1 MASAI
6 LPPGS
11 TPWRNSPWGTAI
23 SWPCRDRI
31 KAFTMPERA
40 VTSWWLGEA
49 TATAKSAPFR
59 GRGCWTSPP
68 EDRTPWF
75 RAREPR
81 SKVAARRTGDN
92 VILAGLI
99 IPMPKVGGPP
109 ISLISRMGSE
119 EGFYCPRFMQE
130 RSRLTHFVRRP
141 MTTFASGGPTPE
153 RWKYAESVT
162 KAVWITSLSRSRRT

>member
-23 SWPCRDRI
+23 SWPCRDRT
-31 KAFTMPERA
+31 KAVPIPDPA

-49 TATAKSAPFR
+49 TAAAKSAPFR
-59 GRGCWTSPP
+59 EPGCWTSPP
-68 EDRTPWF
+68 ADPTPWF

-81 SKVAARRTGDN
+81 SKVAAWRTKDN

-119 EGFYCPRFMQE
+119 EGSSCPRFMRGQP
-130 RSRLTHFVRRP
+130 RLTHFVRRP
-141 MTTFASGGPTPE
+141 MTTFASGALTPE
-153 RWKYAESVT
+153 RWRYAENAT
-162 KAVWITSLSRSRRT
+162 KWITSLSRSPRT